1 MENISSMK
9 QLIALAACVALA
21 ACGTKERQSG
31 AASTTVSATAPDS
44 FQVEF
49 QTSRGPF
56 TVAVTRALSPH
67 GADRFYQL
75 VSSGYFTDVRFFRVV
90 PGFVAQF
97 GMNGDPKVNA
107 EWTAKTIPDDSVKET
122 NARGTLVFATA
133 GPNSRSNQLFINLA
147 DNARLDAMGFPPFG
161 RVVSGMSVVDSIYS
175 GYGEQP
181 DQTLIGAQGNQYLER
196 MFPKLDYIKSATI
209 VGAGADTK
217 AH

>member
-1 MENISSMK
+1 MK
-9 QLIALAACVALA
+9 RMLVFAACAVLA
-21 ACGTKERQSG
+21 ACGTKGKE
-31 AASTTVSATAPDS
+31 ASTSAALPTTAPDS

-97 GMNGDPKVNA
+97 GMNGDPSVNA

-122 NARGTLVFATA
+122 NARGTLVFAKA
-133 GPNSRSNQLFINLA
+133 GPNSRANQLFINLA

-161 RVVSGMSVVDSIYS
+161 QVISGMSVVDSIYS
-175 GYGEQP
+175 GYGEAP
-181 DQTLIGAQGNQYLER
+181 DQNLIGTQGNKYLER

-209 VGAGADTK
+209 VGGAAADTK

>member
-1 MENISSMK
+1 MK
-9 QLIALAACVALA
+9 RMLVLAACAVLA
-21 ACGTKERQSG
+21 ACGTKGKE
-31 AASTTVSATAPDS
+31 ASTSATLPTTAPDS

-90 PGFVAQF
+90 SGFVAQF

-107 EWTAKTIPDDSVKET
+107 RWVKDTIPDEPVKES
-122 NARGTLVFATA
+122 NARGTLVFAKA
-133 GPNSRSNQLFINLA
+133 GPNSRSNQFFINLA
-147 DNARLDAMGFPPFG
+147 DNSRLDAMGFPPFG
-161 RVVSGMSVVDSIYS
+161 RVISGMSVVDSLYS

-181 DQTLIGAQGNQYLER
+181 DQTMIGAEGNTYLER
-196 MFPKLDYIKSATI
+196 AFPKLDYIKSAKI
-209 VGAGADTK
+209 VGGAAADTK
-217 AH
+217 AN

>member
-1 MENISSMK
+1 MK
-9 QLIALAACVALA
+9 KLFVLAACAVLA
-21 ACGTKERQSG
+21 ACGTKGKE
-31 AASTTVSATAPDS
+31 ASTSAALPTTAPDS
-44 FQVEF
+44 FQVAF

-97 GMNGDPKVNA
+97 GMSGDPTVNVK
-107 EWTAKTIPDDSVKET
+107 WSKDTIPDEPVKES
-122 NARGTLVFATA
+122 NARGTLVFAKA
-133 GPNSRSNQLFINLA
+133 GPNSRSNQFFINLV
-147 DNARLDAMGFPPFG
+147 DNTRLDAMGFPPFG
-161 RVVSGMSVVDSIYS
+161 RVVSGMSVVDSLYS

-181 DQTLIGAQGNQYLER
+181 NQTMIGAEGNKYLER
-196 MFPKLDYIKSATI
+196 AFPKLDYITSATI
-209 VGAGADTK
+209 VGGAAADTK

>member
-1 MENISSMK
+1 MK
-9 QLIALAACVALA
+9 KLLAVAVCAVLA
-21 ACGTKERQSG
+21 ACGTKGKET
-31 AASTTVSATAPDS
+31 STTAKVPATAPDS

-75 VSSGYFTDVRFFRVV
+75 VASGYFTDVRFFRVV

-107 EWTAKTIPDDSVKET
+107 EWAKDTIPDEPVKES
-122 NARGTLVFATA
+122 NARGTLVFAKA
-133 GPNSRSNQLFINLA
+133 GPNSRSNQFFINLV
-147 DNARLDAMGFPPFG
+147 DNSRLDAMGFPPFG
-161 RVVSGMSVVDSIYS
+161 HVVSGMSVVDSLYS

-181 DQTLIGAQGNQYLER
+181 DQTMISAEGNKYLER
-196 MFPKLDYIKSATI
+196 AFPKLDYIKSAKI
-209 VGAGADTK
+209 VGGAAADSV

>member
-1 MENISSMK
+1 MK
-9 QLIALAACVALA
+9 KLLAVAAVAVLA
-21 ACGTKERQSG
+21 ACGTKGKE
-31 AASTTVSATAPDS
+31 ASTTAAVPATAPDS

-56 TVAVTRALSPH
+56 TVQVTRALSPH

-107 EWTAKTIPDDSVKET
+107 KWAKDTIPDEPVKES
-122 NARGTLVFATA
+122 NLRGTLVFAKA
-133 GPNSRSNQLFINLA
+133 GPNSRSNQFFINLV
-147 DNARLDAMGFPPFG
+147 DNTRLDAMGFPPFG
-161 RVVSGMSVVDSIYS
+161 RVVSGMSVVDSLYS
-175 GYGEQP
+175 GYGEEP
-181 DQTLIGAQGNQYLER
+181 DQTMIGAQGNQYLER
-196 MFPKLDYIKSATI
+196 AFPKLDYIKSAAV
-209 VGAGADTK
+209 VGAAADSA

>member
-1 MENISSMK
+1 MK
-9 QLIALAACVALA
+9 KLIALAAAVALA
-21 ACGTKERQSG
+21 ACGTKGKEPGAG
-31 AASTTVSATAPDS
+31 AATAVSATAPDS

-56 TVAVTRALSPH
+56 TVAVTRALSPN

-75 VSSGYFTDVRFFRVV
+75 VTSGYFTDVRFFRVV

-97 GMNGDPKVNA
+97 GMNGDPTVNA
-107 EWTAKTIPDDSVKET
+107 EWTAKTIPDDSVRAT
-122 NARGTLVFATA
+122 NARGTLVFAKS

-161 RVVSGMSVVDSIYS
+161 HVISGMSVVDSIYS

-181 DQTLIGAQGNQYLER
+181 DQ
-196 MFPKLDYIKSATI
+196 S
-209 VGAGADTK
+209 
-217 AH
+217 